1 MCLTATDWPVR
12 LSRARYT
19 IPKEP
24 PERVLLLEL
33 FHRRVKAAIDALTS
47 QLLQHV
53 IVVRR
58 HVVGDISFYVR
69 LSPLVLLFRTV
80 RQLLTL
86 ALLRAQQ

>member
-1 MCLTATDWPVR
+1 MTYGEWQVERSEISCWTSRMSSSLPSRSMCLTATDWPVR

-24 PERVLLLEL
+24 PERVLLEVVQA
-33 FHRRVKAAIDALTS
+33 RVKPAIDALTS

-58 HVVGDISFYVR
+58 HFV
-69 LSPLVLLFRTV
+69 
-80 RQLLTL
+80 
-86 ALLRAQQ
+86 